1 MGGFRVAANDLPGTP
16 ELDEPKRSQEI
27 KSKGRHSLGVPA
39 DISLEPEVEMMI
51 QKVVQGLGSLDA
63 PMVERRLPQST

>member
-1 MGGFRVAANDLPGTP
+1 MGGFRVAVNDLPGNP

-27 KSKGRHSLGVPA
+27 ESKGRHLLGVPA

-63 PMVERRLPQST
+63 PMVENAE